1 MLQTSYE
8 HKAYDLQ
15 NPYEV
20 LSPSNIVVKEIG
32 RSTYEITLEPLE
44 RGFGHTLGHVLRRI
58 LLSSMPGAA
67 IIEVKIANV
76 LHEYSPM
83 EGVQE
88 DVIEV
93 LQNLKGLACKMHL
106 RREAVLKLNKKGPGV
121 VYAGDIEVDSD
132 VEIINKNHVIA
143 HLSSNGSIALEAK
156 LVMGRGYQPAVNRYQ
171 DEEEAKPVG
180 MLLVDASFTPVK
192 RVAYRVENARV
203 EQRTNLD
210 KLIIE
215 LETNGAISPDEAIR
229 NAATLLQQQL
239 MAFVDLKDIH
249 GRSGHM
255 FQNLDP
261 LLMRPIE
268 DLELTVRSTNCL
280 KAENIFFVGDLI
292 QRTETDLLK
301 MPNLGKKSLTEIKA
315 ILVANSL
322 SLGMRVENWVQPR
335 RIIKADEDFAR
346 KAAAAAAASAEQD
359 ENQEQSDKE
368 Q

>member
-8 HKAYDLQ
+8 QKAYDLQ

-20 LSPSNIVVKEIG
+20 LAPNNIVVKEIG

-67 IIEVKIANV
+67 IVEVQIANV

-88 DVIEV
+88 DVIEI
-93 LQNLKGLACKMHL
+93 LQNLKGLACKMHT
-106 RREAVLKLNKKGPGV
+106 RREAILKLNKKGPGI

-132 VEIINKNHVIA
+132 VDIINKNHVIA
-143 HLSSNGSIALEAK
+143 HLSSNGSISLEAK
-156 LVMGRGYQPAVNRYQ
+156 LVMGRGYQAAVSRYQ
-171 DEEEAKPVG
+171 DEEEAKPIG
-180 MLLVDASFTPVK
+180 LLLVDASFTPVK
-192 RVAYRVENARV
+192 RVTYRVENARV

-239 MAFVDLKDIH
+239 VAFVDLKDIH
-249 GRSGHM
+249 GRSSH

-301 MPNLGKKSLTEIKA
+301 TPNLGKKSLTEIKA
-315 ILVANSL
+315 ILTANSL

-335 RIIKADEDFAR
+335 RIIKADEDFAK
-346 KAAAAAAASAEQD
+346 KAAASTAAAEQD
-359 ENQEQSDKE
+359 DSNKE

>member
-20 LSPSNIVVKEIG
+20 LAPSNIVVKEIG
-32 RSTYEITLEPLE
+32 RSTYEIALEPLE

-67 IIEVKIANV
+67 VVEVKIANV

-88 DVIEV
+88 DVIEI
-93 LQNLKGLACKMHL
+93 LQNLKGLACKMHS
-106 RREAVLKLNKKGPGV
+106 RREAILKINKKGPGI

-132 VEIINKNHVIA
+132 VDIINKNHVIA
-143 HLSSNGSIALEAK
+143 HLSSNGSISLEAK
-156 LVMGRGYQPAVNRYQ
+156 LVMGRGYQAAVSRYQ

-192 RVAYRVENARV
+192 RVTYRVENARV

-210 KLIIE
+210 KLVIE

-249 GRSGHM
+249 GRSASHM
-255 FQNLDP
+255 LQNLDP

-301 MPNLGKKSLTEIKA
+301 TPNLGKKSLTEIKA
-315 ILVANSL
+315 ILTANSL

-335 RIIKADEDFAR
+335 RIIKADEDFAK
-346 KAAAAAAASAEQD
+346 KAAAAAAAAAEQED
-359 ENQEQSDKE
+359 SDKE